1 MALVEVEHLTGGY
14 TKRPVLKDIS
24 FAIEEK
30 QIVGLIGLNGAGKST
45 TIKHIT
51 GLMHPKQGTIKIN
64 GHQLVE
70 DTETYRKQFS
80 YIPETPVLYEE
91 LTLKEHLELTGMA
104 YGISEE
110 ELQAR
115 MKPLLKEFRLE
126 KKLNWF
132 PAHFSKGM
140 KQKVMIMSAFLIEP
154 KLYIIDEPFV
164 GLDPL
169 GIQSLLN
176 WIDEMRSKGASIL
189 MSTHILATAEK
200 YCDTFI
206 IIHQGEIRAEG
217 TLKDLQTNFEMPGA
231 SLDEIY
237 IQLTKEEE
245 ADEDDI

>member
-110 ELQAR
+110 ELQAS

-176 WIDEMRSKGASIL
+176 WMDEMRSKGASIL